1 MKRPSKPHEN
11 PKHDPPPETRA
22 SLIARICDSSN
33 DDAWSEFVRIYQ
45 PVVERFI
52 QRHGLQYADAVE
64 VTQEVLSRVAHS
76 IESWDGDRQDSS
88 FRGWLY
94 RITRNRTIDF
104 LRKRRLEKAM
114 NSMDA
119 GGLSQVADSNPC
131 CDISDSSDFQAEY
144 EKELFRWAA
153 AKIQPSFKPSN
164 WKAFW
169 RSTVDGLPIDQV
181 ARELN
186 MDCGAVY
193 VARSRIMARLSKM
206 IQERM
211 NETQG
216 LPEDAGWSGYPG
228 EDR

>member
-1 MKRPSKPHEN
+1 MKRPNQPNEN
-11 PKHDPPPETRA
+11 PKPDPDPDTRA
-22 SLIARICDSSN
+22 SLIGRICDSSN
-33 DDAWSEFVRIYQ
+33 DDAWSEFARIYQ

-64 VTQEVLSRVAHS
+64 VAQEVLSKVVHS
-76 IESWDGDRQDSS
+76 IESWDGDRENSS

-94 RITRNRTIDF
+94 RITRNQTIDF
-104 LRKRRLEKAM
+104 LRKRKLEQARSLM
-114 NSMDA
+114 HDGS
-119 GGLSQVADSNPC
+119 LSQIADSALFCEASESKN
-131 CDISDSSDFQAEY
+131 FQAEY
-144 EKELFRWAA
+144 ERELFRWAA
-153 AKIQPSFKPSN
+153 AKIEPSFKPSN

-169 RSTVDGLPIDQV
+169 LSTVDGLPIDQV
-181 ARELN
+181 AQELN

-206 IQERM
+206 IQERV

-216 LPEDAGWSGYPG
+216 LSEDAGWSGNPG